1 MLIVLSKNAWIAPET
16 KQSRNLRKQQGIK
29 ETVKKTLTMD
39 DFYFTVGKDP
49 CEVFVVIGDQWI
61 PYKRCETEEIAQAL
75 VIGQNNNR
83 RGGESYQVG
92 KV

>member
-1 MLIVLSKNAWIAPET
+1 MATIYTEV
-16 KQSRNLRKQQGIK
+16 
-29 ETVKKTLTMD
+29 VTMD
-39 DFYFTVGKDP
+39 DFYFAVGKDP
-49 CEVFVVIGDQWI
+49 CEVFIVIGDQWI

-75 VIGQNNNR
+75 VIGQNNSR